1 MIFRKTLII
10 GILLL
15 LFSIGLGDFLL
26 SKSYRTLTLKP
37 YQSTTISQAEVLAR
51 EPIAAQSASI
61 ITFDGT
67 NIYSLNGPSAV
78 INTQNRSVTLIILH
92 NNILLDVIYSL
103 ILISSILIII
113 SILGLLYI
121 YIKGKNDRRS

>member
-1 MIFRKTLII
+1 MILKKTLII

-26 SKSYRTLTLKP
+26 SDSYQTLTLKP
-37 YQSTTISQAEVLAR
+37 YQSTTISQAEVLAK
-51 EPIAAQSASI
+51 EPIVAQPASS

-67 NIYSLNGPSAV
+67 SIYSLSGPSAV
-78 INTQNRSVTLIILH
+78 INTQNRSITLIVLH
-92 NNILLDVIYSL
+92 NSILLDIVYSL
-103 ILISSILIII
+103 ILISSILILI

-121 YIKGKNDRRS
+121 YIKGKNEKRS